1 MKNLFKLLKNI
12 KVNTKTV
19 IDELVIGI
27 KTLLDIIT
35 ITLQDGRESN

>member
-1 MKNLFKLLKNI
+1 MKNLFKTLKNK

-19 IDELVIGI
+19 IDNLVIEI

-35 ITLQDGRESN
+35 ITL